1 MMFNLY
7 SIKDEEMGF
16 IPPVPLKNDAIARR
30 WYAEY
35 KHENLTMKLFPS
47 SFNLYYI
54 GQFNSETGEI
64 IIKEMPKKINPN
76 KDDRKEIQ
84 DEISDRL

>member
-1 MMFNLY
+1 MIMELY

-30 WYAEY
+30 WFKEY
-35 KHENLTMKLFPS
+35 QVENITMRLFPS
-47 SFNLYYI
+47 SFSLYHM
-54 GQFNSETGEI
+54 GTWNSETGEI
-64 IIKEMPKKINPN
+64 KAIQPQAVPTN

-84 DEISDRL
+84 DEISERL